1 MNCSGY
7 WTLCYVLV
15 VLVEFFPNWT
25 NLMGTGNPNVR
36 NKRKTKLVPCVNV
49 CLNSLKRML
58 DRDIAKYFNN
68 RP

>member
-1 MNCSGY
+1 MR
-7 WTLCYVLV
+7 
-15 VLVEFFPNWT
+15 
-25 NLMGTGNPNVR
+25 TGNPNVR

-49 CLNSLKRML
+49 CLNRFKRML